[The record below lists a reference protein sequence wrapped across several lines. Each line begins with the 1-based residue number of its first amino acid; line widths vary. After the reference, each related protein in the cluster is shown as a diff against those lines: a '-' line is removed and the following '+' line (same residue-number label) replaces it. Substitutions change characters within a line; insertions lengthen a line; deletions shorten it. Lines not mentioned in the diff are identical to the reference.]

1 MASFSASDL
10 TYVIAEYRTMAEL
23 CAGRPMG
30 AAQVEALVEAGRL
43 PAATYVLPVGQFGGV
58 RHVTHTLRGSRRYS
72 RQRQ

>member
-23 CAGRPMG
+23 RAGRPMG

-43 PAATYVLPVGQFGGV
+43 PAATYVLPVGSSAVFDM
-58 RHVTHTLRGSRRYS
+58 
-72 RQRQ
+72 